1 MISILV
7 KRYNVEDQAAGNLAY
22 YTNLSYLKKQLR
34 TMIKNGDAKVIRG
47 EKYMPTKVNNS
58 NVCELNNIFENLIFE
73 EVPYNL

>member
-7 KRYNVEDQAAGNLAY
+7 KRYNVEDQTTSNLAY
-22 YTNLSYLKKQLR
+22 YTNLSYLKKRLR

-47 EKYMPTKVNNS
+47 EKYMPTKVNDS

-73 EVPYNL
+73 KVPYNL